1 MTVTLGLLPL
11 ALATAAIVASLVNPA
26 VDRWGWAAGAALVAL
41 WVAVAA
47 DAAVGGI
54 LLVAAL
60 AGGLIDNR
68 GQAVAADFSS
78 IVWRLAALTLALMG
92 ALVLV
97 VRLLALDA
105 GLNPEVVL
113 LSAIAIA
120 ALLQMTA
127 RSGPAAEAR
136 AARVALVAAT
146 AAWAVTGH
154 PSVVAAAAVAATL
167 VLLALAGRGGLERLA
182 RPFPFGPA
190 AAVSA
195 LALAALVVLLLPG
208 DASLGGADA
217 GVSLRG
223 LSREVALGTVWV
235 LAAGMLAAAALRQR
249 SSLEPWIVAAGA
261 VIMAVLRLPVGLAGL
276 LLVAAIVVPRLAH
289 ARGAAGWSR
298 TLLLGAIGAAAVV
311 AAGVNG
317 RIQGDDA
324 IAAALA
330 LGFLALAAAAP
341 FGLHAVRW
349 MEDAPPQLGAV
360 VGGAFLPAAIAALV
374 GAVPALAQVHAGPRT
389 GLVLGIFGGVTAVA
403 GAIYALGAT
412 SWHSLAVRT
421 TPCEVGLALVAV
433 GAFTLRGLQ
442 GAALTLALLAITR
455 PVLLYAD
462 ALSPRQGAGMLIT
475 ALALLGAA
483 GLPPTL
489 GFPARVL
496 VFSAAARLGPPIAGL
511 AVTAVLL
518 EVAAIA
524 TVLRRRLAVPA
535 GGLPRTE
542 PAPLR
547 VLATITALAVL
558 GGGIFPTFMLRYAF
572 QLGG

>member
-1 MTVTLGLLPL
+1 VTLGVLPL
-11 ALATAAIVASLVNPA
+11 VLAAIAVVGSLVYPA
-26 VDRWGWAAGAALVAL
+26 VDRWGWAAGAALVGL
-41 WVAVAA
+41 WVALAA

-54 LLVAAL
+54 LLVAVL

-68 GQAVAADFSS
+68 GEAVPTDFNS
-78 IVWRLAALTLALMG
+78 IVWRLAALALALLG

-105 GLNPEVVL
+105 GHNPEVVL
-113 LSAIAIA
+113 LSAIGIA

-127 RSGPAAEAR
+127 RPGPAAEAR
-136 AARVALVAAT
+136 AARTALVAAT

-154 PSVVAAAAVAATL
+154 PSAVAAAAIAVVL
-167 VLLALAGRGGLERLA
+167 VVLALAGRGGFERLA
-182 RPFPFGPA
+182 RPFPVSPA
-190 AAVSA
+190 AGVPA
-195 LALAALVVLLLPG
+195 LAVAALVLLLLPG

-223 LSREVALGTVWV
+223 LSREVVLGTVWV
-235 LAAGMLAAAALRQR
+235 LAAVTLAAAALRER
-249 SSLEPWIVAAGA
+249 SSLAPWIVAAGA
-261 VIMAVLRLPVGLAGL
+261 AMIAVLRLPVGLAGL
-276 LLVAAIVVPRLAH
+276 LLLASIVLPRLAQ

-298 TLLLGAIGAAAVV
+298 TLLLSAIGAAAVV
-311 AAGVNG
+311 AAGVAG

-341 FGLHAVRW
+341 FGLHAVGW
-349 MEDAPPQLGAV
+349 MEDAPPELGVV
-360 VGGAFLPAAIAALV
+360 VGAAFLPAAIAAL
-374 GAVPALAQVHAGPRT
+374 AAAAPALSQVHAGQRT

-403 GAIYALGAT
+403 GALYALGAT
-412 SWHSLAVRT
+412 SWRSLAVRT
-421 TPCEVGLALVAV
+421 TPCEVGLALVAL
-433 GAFTLRGLQ
+433 GAFTVRGLQ

-462 ALSPRQGAGMLIT
+462 ALSPRRGAGLVIT

-496 VFSAAARLGPPIAGL
+496 VLSAAARLGPPVAAL
-511 AVTAVLL
+511 AVTGVLL

-524 TVLRRRLAVPA
+524 VVLRRRLALP
-535 GGLPRTE
+535 GGELPGTQ

-547 VLATITALAVL
+547 VLAAMTALAVL
-558 GGGIFPTFMLRYAF
+558 GGGIFPAMVLRYAF